1 MFRVVCIELAPQI
14 VFQRNG
20 IMLALD
26 STDCNS
32 HFPTK
37 KSGINQ
43 GTHIS
48 LTKNTFESLMF
59 LFPRWVFV
67 GYMKVFEG
75 VSRPDFPPFPGW
87 IRHLTPPKPPAR
99 GGEHP
104 LLQEF
109 LDG

>member
-1 MFRVVCIELAPQI
+1 
-14 VFQRNG
+14 
-20 IMLALD
+20 ML
-26 STDCNS
+26 
-32 HFPTK
+32 
-37 KSGINQ
+37 
-43 GTHIS
+43 
-48 LTKNTFESLMF
+48 
-59 LFPRWVFV
+59 
-67 GYMKVFEG
+67 VFEG